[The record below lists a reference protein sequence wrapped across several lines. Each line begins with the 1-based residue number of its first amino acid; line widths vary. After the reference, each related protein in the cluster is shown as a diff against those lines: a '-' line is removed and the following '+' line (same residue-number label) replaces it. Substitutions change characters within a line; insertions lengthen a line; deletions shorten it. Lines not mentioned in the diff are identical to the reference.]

1 MRCDDLMMSVIQYPV
16 IDINVWMII
25 GFLLAAFSVV
35 SNDSLQ
41 TLGTYISSN
50 RQRTPKSVQM
60 VFVCSVTIFVLFLG
74 WSINH
79 GESAWGRLHLFPV
92 PEPFTWAYIIPP
104 VAVLALTAWGAPV
117 STSFLVLSSFV
128 PENIVKLLGSSISG
142 YVMAFFLGLAFW
154 GLGGWLLERWIF
166 RRNQESKEINKIWF
180 VVQWF
185 STGFLWSMWLVQ
197 DMANI
202 FVYLPRNL
210 DLTSMLVCTLILC
223 MGLCLLIVVGGGP
236 IQGVL
241 RSKTNTADLRSATVI
256 DFMFGLCLLY
266 RAFISNFPLS
276 TTWVFLGLLGGR
288 ELALRI
294 KEHAQT
300 TVFTNQTHGSLV
312 RVIGSDLGKAS
323 VGLVVSLLI
332 ALGIQPLIAWSS
344 L

>member
-1 MRCDDLMMSVIQYPV
+1 
-16 IDINVWMII
+16 MII

-60 VFVCSVTIFVLFLG
+60 IFVCCITSIVLFLG
-74 WSINH
+74 WYLH
-79 GESAWGRLHLFPV
+79 QGEPAWGRLESFPV
-92 PEPFTWAYIIPP
+92 PERFTWAYIIPP
-104 VAVLALTAWGAPV
+104 IAVLVLTAWGAPV

-128 PENIVKLLGSSISG
+128 PENIGRLLGSSISG
-142 YVMAFFLGLAFW
+142 YVMAFFLGLAAW
-154 GLGGWLLERWIF
+154 GFGIWLLERWIF
-166 RRNQESKEINKIWF
+166 RRNQDSNEISKIWYAI
-180 VVQWF
+180 QWF

-210 DLTSMLVCTLILC
+210 NFISMGICTLILC
-223 MGLCLLIVVGGGP
+223 MGLCMLIVIGGGP

-241 RSKTNTADLRSATVI
+241 RSKTNTSDLRSATLI
-256 DFMFGLCLLY
+256 DFMFGLCLLFK
-266 RAFISNFPLS
+266 AFLSSFPLS
-276 TTWVFLGLLGGR
+276 TTWVFLGLLAGR

-294 KEHAQT
+294 RELEQK
-300 TVFTNQTHGSLV
+300 TVFTNQMYGSLSG
-312 RVIGSDLGKAS
+312 VIGSDLGKAS
-323 VGLVVSLLI
+323 VGLIVSLVI
-332 ALGIQPLIAWSS
+332 ALGIQPLISWSA

>member
-1 MRCDDLMMSVIQYPV
+1 
-16 IDINVWMII
+16 MII
-25 GFLLAAFSVV
+25 GFLLTGFSVV

-60 VFVCSVTIFVLFLG
+60 FYVCVITIVVLFLG
-74 WSINH
+74 WYLH
-79 GESAWGRLHLFPV
+79 QGEPAWGRLESFPM
-92 PEPFTWAYIIPP
+92 PESFTWAYIIPP
-104 VAVLALTAWGAPV
+104 IAVLALTAWGAPV

-128 PENIVKLLGSSISG
+128 PENIGRLLGTSISG
-142 YVMAFFLGLAFW
+142 YVMAFFLGLAAW
-154 GLGGWLLERWIF
+154 GSGIWLLERWIF
-166 RRNQESKEINKIWF
+166 RRNQDSQDISKIWLAI
-180 VVQWF
+180 QWC

-210 DLTSMLVCTLILC
+210 NLISMSVCTLTLC
-223 MGLCLLIVVGGGP
+223 VGLCILIVIGGGP

-241 RSKTNTADLRSATVI
+241 RSKTNTSDLRSATLI

-266 RAFISNFPLS
+266 KAFLSSFPLS
-276 TTWVFLGLLGGR
+276 TTWVFLGLLAGR

-294 KEHAQT
+294 RELEQK
-300 TVFTNQTHGSLV
+300 TVFTNQTYGSLSS
-312 RVIGSDLGKAS
+312 VIGSDFGKAS
-323 VGLVVSLLI
+323 VGLIVSLVI
-332 ALGIQPLIAWSS
+332 ALGIQPLISWSA